1 MEIEQFIPFGR
12 ENAISRRE
20 LVRLTGIPDRKV
32 REIIKL
38 ANRRLKPS
46 GVAIL
51 SSSAQRGYWRTD
63 DISEMEAYLRENDHR
78 RAALAVNDE
87 PIRQLVAEAKGRKY
101 IYVSPYIRRWRKEP
115 EEPEQIDGQTKLGG
129 Q

>member
-1 MEIEQFIPFGR
+1 MEIERYIPFGR

-63 DISEMEAYLRENDHR
+63 DISEMEAYLREI
-78 RAALAVNDE
+78 LS
-87 PIRQLVAEAKGRKY
+87 AKLR
-101 IYVSPYIRRWRKEP
+101 
-115 EEPEQIDGQTKLGG
+115 L
-129 Q
+129 